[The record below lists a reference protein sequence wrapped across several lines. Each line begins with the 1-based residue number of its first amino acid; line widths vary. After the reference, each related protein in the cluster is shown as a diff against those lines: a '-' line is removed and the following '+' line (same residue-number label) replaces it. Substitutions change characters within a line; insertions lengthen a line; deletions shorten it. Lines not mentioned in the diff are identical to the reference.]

1 MKYGK
6 HFNSKWAS
14 KILYNTYEIDII
26 TIGHKSKKR
35 VTAVTR
41 NRQKKLAQNAKSLK
55 FALPCRTNDIYIVY
69 FSQKCPFDTKCSQF
83 WWFTHFCRENLSLHF
98 LHFCRKILD
107 WKADSAKFF
116 AYGMYAIGI
125 SLALAL
131 TISID
136 FFNQAKPNPTI
147 PIHLIFGIPS
157 KRQSKC
163 LV

>member
-26 TIGHKSKKR
+26 TIGHRSKKR

-69 FSQKCPFDTKCSQF
+69 FSQKCPSDIILMIYAL
-83 WWFTHFCRENLSLHF
+83 LS
-98 LHFCRKILD
+98 RKFV
-107 WKADSAKFF
+107 AAFF
-116 AYGMYAIGI
+116 ALFSQNFGLKSGSRKVFRFWGVCYRHFFGI
-125 SLALAL
+125 SV
-131 TISID
+131 D
-136 FFNQAKPNPTI
+136 FLIKPNKTQ
-147 PIHLIFGIPS
+147 PS
-157 KRQSKC
+157 QYI
-163 LV
+163 